1 MKKMTLGFKLIAAGV
16 LAVTIPL
23 LVIGVNAVY
32 KSTNALSTT
41 ALENTGQAAKCLAD
55 IVRGATQEQINL
67 AKSLAAEVATTGP
80 ADTAAV
86 AKLLERRHKTGGQI
100 YEQLVFI
107 DVGGTVQ
114 ADSIGGKV
122 RGISVADRGYF
133 LQAKSGNIDVGVVK
147 SKSTGQHSVVVCSP
161 VQGPDGAFLG
171 AVALVIRGD
180 FLTSRVAVIKFGQTG
195 YAFILDNKGVAIA
208 HPNKDM
214 ILNVNLTEQVGVRDF
229 AVKMVSQQS
238 GAEYYTFKGIEKIA
252 GYAPVTLSGWSV
264 GVTQNKE
271 EVLAAAIGLRNF
283 IILIG
288 IICLT
293 GTIAVFFFFSRSI
306 AHSINKA
313 VHVVHDSA
321 DQVAVAAAQV
331 SSVSASLAQGASEQ
345 AVAISETSSSLAG
358 MSAMTNQ
365 TLGNCTELFKSA
377 ETTYHLQKS
386 CHKSL
391 READTCMNRIGAAG
405 EKASKLVRI
414 TDEIAFQINLL
425 ALNAAV
431 EAARAGDAGSGFAVV
446 AEEVRNL
453 ALRSAEAAKSTD
465 ATINETLNNIHEGI
479 DIVARS
485 LQEFYEMGN
494 VGKRT
499 FDLIKKVNDT
509 SQEQVRGVAGIGS
522 AVTEMEQVTQQ
533 TAADAEESASAAEEL
548 HAQAQ
553 SMKSAVDELESLVGG
568 DRSNPPST
576 ALRSLPQLAITTGT
590 RALSLNHERRFS
602 SERLPLP
609 DKKGLH

>member
-16 LAVTIPL
+16 LAVAIPL
-23 LVIGVNAVY
+23 LIIGVNAVY
-32 KSTNALSTT
+32 KSTAALSAT
-41 ALENTGQAAKCLAD
+41 ALEHTGQAAKSLSE

-67 AKSLAAEVATTGP
+67 AKSMAVEVAATGP

-86 AKLLERRHKTGGQI
+86 AKLLERMHKTGGQL
-100 YEQLVFI
+100 YEQLIFT
-107 DVGGTVQ
+107 DAGGTVQ

-122 RGISVADRGYF
+122 KGISVADRPYF
-133 LQAKSGNIDVGVVK
+133 QQAKSGNIDVGVAK
-147 SKSTGQHSVVVCSP
+147 SKSTGQHSIVVCSP
-161 VQGPDGAFLG
+161 VQGTDGAFLG
-171 AVALVIRGD
+171 TVALVIRGD

-195 YAFILDNKGVAIA
+195 YAFILDSKGVAIA

-214 ILNVNLTEQVGVRDF
+214 ILNINLTEQEGVRDF
-229 AVKMVSQQS
+229 ATKMVSQQS
-238 GAEYYTFKGIEKIA
+238 GAEYYAFKGIEKIA
-252 GYAPVTLSGWSV
+252 GYAPVGLSGWSV

-271 EVLAAAIGLRNF
+271 EVLAAASGLRNF
-283 IILIG
+283 IFLIG
-288 IICLT
+288 VICLA

-306 AHSINKA
+306 AHAIGKA

-321 DQVAVAAAQV
+321 EQVAVAAAQV
-331 SSVSASLAQGASEQ
+331 SSTSESLAQGASEQ
-345 AVAISETSSSLAG
+345 ASAISETSSSLTEL
-358 MSAMTNQ
+358 SAMTNQ
-365 TLGNCTELFKSA
+365 TLEHCAELFKSA

-391 READTCMNRIGAAG
+391 READTCMNRIGTVG
-405 EKASKLVRI
+405 EKASKLVRT

-453 ALRSAEAAKSTD
+453 ALRSAQAAKDTD
-465 ATINETLNNIHEGI
+465 ATINETLTHIHEGV

-499 FDLIKKVNDT
+499 FDLIKQVHGN
-509 SQEQVRGVAGIGS
+509 SQEQIRGVAGIGS
-522 AVTEMEQVTQQ
+522 AVTEMDKVTQQ
-533 TAADAEESASAAEEL
+533 TAANAEESASAAEEL
-548 HAQAQ
+548 NAQAQ
-553 SMKSAVDELESLVGG
+553 SMKSAVDELDGLIGG
-568 DRSNPPST
+568 DRSNSSSPE
-576 ALRSLPQLAITTGT
+576 LRSRPQLAMTGGAG
-590 RALSLNHERRFS
+590 ALHHKHFS
-602 SERLPLP
+602 APRGLPNP
-609 DKKGLH
+609 DNKDLR